1 MLKFKNIVNGIFKE
15 ISYMSILVVILLF
28 MTNVI

>member
-1 MLKFKNIVNGIFKE
+1 MLKLKNIVNGIFKE

-28 MTNVI
+28 MTNVM